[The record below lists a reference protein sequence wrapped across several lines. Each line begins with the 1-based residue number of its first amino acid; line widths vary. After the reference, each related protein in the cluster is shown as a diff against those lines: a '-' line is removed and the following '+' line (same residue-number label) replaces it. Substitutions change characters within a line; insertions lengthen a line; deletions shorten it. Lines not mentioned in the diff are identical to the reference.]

1 MRFTIAAGLA
11 LAALCPCAANAEE
24 ISAAPLPTPLTRPE
38 MKQALEDLK
47 ERKTRIPLPE
57 LTEEDTAKLGDRAD
71 SYESRLRYHYLPGG
85 DERRS
90 GGGARGKSAG
100 DSKTGGRFS
109 REPDPSMTLSYEFK
123 TMLFWIVSRTNN
135 CLY

>member
-11 LAALCPCAANAEE
+11 LAALCPCAANAEKT
-24 ISAAPLPTPLTRPE
+24 SAAPLPTPLTRPE

-57 LTEEDTAKLGDRAD
+57 LTEEDKARLGDRAD
-71 SYESRLRYHYLPGG
+71 SYESRLRYHYLPAG
-85 DERRS
+85 DER
-90 GGGARGKSAG
+90 GGLAARGKSAG
-100 DSKTGGRFS
+100 DSTRGGRFS
-109 REPDPSMTLSYEFK
+109 REPDPSMTLTYEFK

>member
-1 MRFTIAAGLA
+1 MRFTIAAGIA
-11 LAALCPCAANAEE
+11 LAALCPCAVSAEE
-24 ISAAPLPTPLTRPE
+24 AATVPLPTPLTRPE

-47 ERKTRIPLPE
+47 ERKTRIPLPS
-57 LTEEDTAKLGDRAD
+57 LTDEDKAALSDRAD

-90 GGGARGKSAG
+90 GGFSRGKAEAG
-100 DSKTGGRFS
+100 KGRGRFS

>member
-1 MRFTIAAGLA
+1 MRFQLAVLTA
-11 LAALCPCAANAEE
+11 LAALSASAARAENADE
-24 ISAAPLPTPLTRPE
+24 APLPIPLTRPE
-38 MKQALEDLK
+38 MKQSLEDLK
-47 ERKTRIPLPE
+47 ERKIRIPLPE
-57 LTEEDTAKLGDRAD
+57 LTEEDRAKLAERAD

-90 GGGARGKSAG
+90 GGGRRGAG
-100 DSKTGGRFS
+100 GFS